1 MRLAV
6 AFRSLPRPSSPVE
19 PSHPPDSMGASYLYL
34 GPMTASLVEDRTER
48 FLSHRRQKHEVL
60 HAAQGTLTRYPLGSH
75 FVSA

>member
-34 GPMTASLVEDRTER
+34 GPMTASLVEGRKEGR
-48 FLSHRRQKHEVL
+48 
-60 HAAQGTLTRYPLGSH
+60 
-75 FVSA
+75 VSVNTSPTYLRCDMQLA